1 MKNLAKITIIMAAFL
16 ICSAKTFAQVGVQ
29 VNIAP
34 PAIPDYTQP
43 PCPEDGYLWEPG
55 YWNWD
60 PNANDYYWVPG
71 VWVAPPSAGVLWTPP
86 YWDFVNGLYTFHA
99 GYWGPHVGY
108 YGGINYG
115 GGYFGI
121 GFAGGAWSGGHFRY
135 NTAVWNVNRGAVH
148 NVYVD
153 RTVIKTHTIGQNH
166 ISYHGPRPEEVPAAR
181 EKHVQPTAEQQSHV
195 QAARA
200 DKSQF
205 HAVNHG
211 KPSKPAVARVSSGQR
226 GGGGRGKH

>member
-1 MKNLAKITIIMAAFL
+1 MKNLTKITILLAAMMIF
-16 ICSAKTFAQVGVQ
+16 SAKTHAQVSVQ

-34 PAIPDYTQP
+34 PAIPEYTQP

-71 VWVAPPSAGVLWTPP
+71 VWVAPPSSGLLWTPP
-86 YWDFVNGLYTFHA
+86 YWDFVNGVYAFHA

-115 GGYFGI
+115 NGYLGI

-135 NTAVWNVNRGAVH
+135 NTAAWNVDRTRVH

-153 RTVIKTHTIGQNH
+153 RTVIQKHTIGQNH
-166 ISYHGPRPEEVPAAR
+166 ISYHGPHPEEVPAAR
-181 EKHVQPTAEQQSHV
+181 EKHVQVTAEQQSHV

-200 DKSQF
+200 DHSQF
-205 HAVNHG
+205 HSVNHG
-211 KPSKPAVARVSSGQR
+211 NPSRPAMSRVGGGQR
-226 GGGGRGKH
+226 GGGGHGKH